1 MSRVRSHGKV
11 NKVMKIFILLT
22 IFSTLPIVVISGHK
36 LDSFICK
43 PWSNA
48 GLGIKGDFMSE
59 LSGLNLV
66 WTNDKLTQTAVMMN
80 PEDKLENNT
89 SDA

>member
-1 MSRVRSHGKV
+1 M
-11 NKVMKIFILLT
+11 
-22 IFSTLPIVVISGHK
+22 
-36 LDSFICK
+36 
-43 PWSNA
+43 
-48 GLGIKGDFMSE
+48 KGDFMLE

-66 WTNDKLTQTAVMMN
+66 WTNDKPTQTSVMIN